1 MGSDRLII
9 VSNRLPVTIR
19 RTSNGLEAE
28 PSSGGLV
35 SALFPIFKAAGGC
48 WVGWPGTGYATE
60 IQKTLRRQCADY
72 FFEPVFL
79 TEAER
84 SHFYQGCSNEILWP
98 LFHDFP
104 SRCNFD
110 PAYWNAY
117 RDATEKFA
125 DGVERVAHREDFVWV
140 HDYHLMML
148 ADALRARDLR
158 LNLSYFH
165 HVPFPAPDIFE
176 KLPWRAEVLRGL
188 LQFNHLGFQTDRD
201 KKNFVRCVQRLYPG
215 TRLHKIGAR
224 RLLSS
229 GGMHTEIRTSPVSID
244 YQSVALEAG
253 GSAVRGRVQEL
264 RQAFEGKQIILGLDR
279 LDYTKG
285 IPERLLGYRMLL
297 ENRPELRGRVV
308 LLQVVV
314 PSRQD
319 IPEYVELKVKI
330 EQLVS
335 EINGK
340 YGQPGWS
347 PVVYLHRS
355 VPLCELLGLYRAAH
369 VALVTPLK
377 DGMNLVA
384 KEFCAARSDDR
395 GVLILSEFAGSA
407 AELKE
412 GAVLINPFDLESIA
426 SALQLALTMP
436 DSDQRVRMR
445 AMRDVI
451 ERYDLLQWFKSCCG
465 RISLRNLEGGQSSDE
480 FTDPFPL
487 GLQTA

>member
-1 MGSDRLII
+1 VGINRLII
-9 VSNRLPVTIR
+9 VSNRLPVTVR
-19 RTSNGLEAE
+19 RTNGGFDAE

-35 SALFPIFKAAGGC
+35 SALFPIFKAAGEC
-48 WVGWPGTGYATE
+48 WVGWPGTGYDAD
-60 IQKTLRRQCADY
+60 IQETLRRKNAGYC
-72 FFEPVFL
+72 FEPVFL

-84 SHFYQGCSNEILWP
+84 SDFYHGCSNEILWP

-117 RDATEKFA
+117 CDATEKFA
-125 DGVERVAHREDFVWV
+125 DGVERVARRDDFVWV

-176 KLPWRAEVLRGL
+176 KLPWRAEVIRGL

-201 KKNFVRCVQRLYPG
+201 KKNFLWCARRLYPG
-215 TRLHKIGAR
+215 ARLQRIGAR
-224 RLLSS
+224 QLLSA
-229 GGMHTEIRTSPVSID
+229 GAMHTEVRTSPVSID
-244 YQSVALEAG
+244 YQGLAREAEDSG
-253 GSAVRGRVQEL
+253 VEGRVQEL

-285 IPERLLGYRMLL
+285 IPERLQGYRMLL
-297 ENRPELRGRVV
+297 ENRPEFRGRVV
-308 LLQVVV
+308 LLQVAV
-314 PSRQD
+314 PSRQE
-319 IPEYVELKVKI
+319 IPEYAELKVRI

-355 VPLCELLGLYRAAH
+355 VPHCELLALYRAAH

-384 KEFCAARSDDR
+384 KEFCAARTDEK
-395 GVLILSEFAGSA
+395 GVLVLSEFAGSA

-412 GAVLINPFDLESIA
+412 GAVLVNPFDLESISSA
-426 SALQLALTMP
+426 LHRALSMPDSEQRVLMQAMREKIERHDLLEWFNSCCGQRSIKERRVVLQSALQPA
-436 DSDQRVRMR
+436 
-445 AMRDVI
+445 
-451 ERYDLLQWFKSCCG
+451 
-465 RISLRNLEGGQSSDE
+465 
-480 FTDPFPL
+480 
-487 GLQTA
+487 

>member
-1 MGSDRLII
+1 MSFDRLII

-19 RTSNGLEAE
+19 RTNDGFDAE

-48 WVGWPGTGYATE
+48 WVGWPGTDYDAE
-60 IQKTLRRQCADY
+60 IQKTLRDQSADY
-72 FFEPVFL
+72 SFEPVFL
-79 TEAER
+79 TEEER
-84 SHFYQGCSNEILWP
+84 SQFYQGCSNQIFWP

-104 SRCNFD
+104 SQCSFD
-110 PAYWNAY
+110 PVYWNAY

-125 DGVERVAHREDFVWV
+125 DGVERVAHREDFIWV

-148 ADALRARDLR
+148 ADSLRARDMR

-176 KLPWRAEVLRGL
+176 KLPWRAEILRGL

-201 KKNFVRCVQRLYPG
+201 RKNFVRCVRRLYPG
-215 TRLHKIGAR
+215 TRLHKIGSR
-224 RLLSS
+224 HLLSAD
-229 GGMHTEIRTSPVSID
+229 GMHTEIRTSPVSID
-244 YQSVALEAG
+244 YQSLALEAEG
-253 GSAVRGRVQEL
+253 GPVRGRVQEL
-264 RQAFEGKQIILGLDR
+264 RQAFEGRQIILGLDR

-285 IPERLLGYRMLL
+285 IPERLQGYRMLL
-297 ENRPELRGRVV
+297 EDRPELRGQVV

-314 PSRQD
+314 PSRED
-319 IPEYVELKVKI
+319 IPGYVELKLKI

-355 VPLCELLGLYRAAH
+355 VPVCELLGLYRAAH

-384 KEFCAARSDDR
+384 KEFCATRSDEN
-395 GVLILSEFAGSA
+395 GVLILSEFAGA
-407 AELKE
+407 AEELKK
-412 GAVLINPFDLESIA
+412 GALLINPFDLESIS
-426 SALQLALTMP
+426 SALYRALTMP
-436 DSDQRVRMR
+436 ENVQRARMR
-445 AMRDVI
+445 AMREAI
-451 ERYDLLQWFKSCCG
+451 EGYDLLEWFKSCCG
-465 RISLRNLEGGQSSDE
+465 QVPRRSLKERQD
-480 FTDPFPL
+480 T
-487 GLQTA
+487 LQPA